1 MRARVRHFKEQADSF
16 TLEGVRRALEKDMGL
31 DIFSLDAHKRF
42 IKQCL
47 EECFSGDDEID
58 KSTTIASTQDPQS
71 IQVKKKIPGEEEEPK
86 QPKDSKSSCDV
97 DENAEES
104 LADDGIPNSKLMKT
118 EEPIGDAEISEDIIK
133 KAIKMRGSY
142 FKENLEKISLAKVRR
157 QLEEDLNV
165 KKNTLDAYKNFISD
179 FLYKFLQTPETLK
192 TENDIKKKIKESF
205 QNKKVEKVKGRP
217 IVATEDLGSSN
228 LDDDI
233 NGGDVVDEAKRPKK
247 RSLKKSN
254 SSTKAEK
261 KLKTSSGEN
270 KSPVSKKMK
279 AEEIELHESSESEQD
294 NSSQDRPSPSASDER
309 PKVIIADLI
318 SCYCKMEDNSVV
330 YKRVK
335 QAPEGKREALL
346 IKELEEILEKEG
358 LSSDPSEKEIRSVK
372 KRKETAR
379 ELEGIDM
386 SNIVSTSRR
395 RSTSNYIPVPKQK
408 IEIESDE
415 YSEEDEV
422 EGDEE
427 DADNTDEAGEGSG
440 ESHDESEGG
449 MPVLNSVNS

>member
-1 MRARVRHFKEQADSF
+1 MRARVKHFKEQADSF

-31 DIFSLDAHKRF
+31 DIFSLDAHKSKYSRSPVY
-42 IKQCL
+42 
-47 EECFSGDDEID
+47 SGE
-58 KSTTIASTQDPQS
+58 
-71 IQVKKKIPGEEEEPK
+71 KKIPGEEEEPK

-233 NGGDVVDEAKRPKK
+233 NG
-247 RSLKKSN
+247 
-254 SSTKAEK
+254 
-261 KLKTSSGEN
+261 
-270 KSPVSKKMK
+270 
-279 AEEIELHESSESEQD
+279 
-294 NSSQDRPSPSASDER
+294 
-309 PKVIIADLI
+309 
-318 SCYCKMEDNSVV
+318 
-330 YKRVK
+330 
-335 QAPEGKREALL
+335 
-346 IKELEEILEKEG
+346 
-358 LSSDPSEKEIRSVK
+358 EIRSVK

-449 MPVLNSVNS
+449 ADEESD